1 MSELTELRRSSAN
14 PLYRLGIRPLPVDA
28 GDHLDGGELIEI
40 SGGRVYVKT
49 IGTGPPVIALPG
61 FAGTSRTWRLLAE
74 ELQDVFTFHMFD
86 FLGFGL
92 SDKPEDA
99 DFSPIGQARQIEQL
113 MKSLG
118 LRRCILLSNSASAQ
132 PALHA
137 VFRQPRRFEANI
149 MVAPFVAPGL
159 GIRLLLYLAELPQA
173 KILFSGAFGLRRF
186 VYLVNVFGRYRVD
199 TVTDE
204 VVDEQYLPFGTE
216 GYWNALTKSARYL
229 RPRAL
234 VGIMRM
240 ISAPTLIIWGDSD
253 RAGNTGRARRV
264 LADISDRRFE
274 VIADCG
280 HVVQEERAAETA
292 SLIRRF
298 MEELAKRPPP
308 ERPARKRP
316 VKVTKRAPAE
326 ASTANRR
333 SK

>member
-1 MSELTELRRSSAN
+1 MRLSSAN
-14 PLYRLGIRPLPVDA
+14 PLYRLGLRPLPVNV
-28 GDHLDGGELIEI
+28 GDHLGDGDLVEI
-40 SGGRVYVKT
+40 SSGRVYVKT

-61 FAGTSRTWRLLAE
+61 FAGTSWTWTRLAN
-74 ELQDVFTFHMFD
+74 ELQDDFTFHLFD
-86 FLGFGL
+86 FLGYGL
-92 SDKPEDA
+92 SDKPEGA

-113 MKSLG
+113 MKALG
-118 LRRCILLSNSASAQ
+118 LRRCILLSTSASAQ

-137 VFRQPRRFEANI
+137 AFRQPRRFEANI

-159 GIRLLLYLAELPQA
+159 GVRLLLRLAELPRT
-173 KILFSGAFGLRRF
+173 KIFFSGLFGLRAF
-186 VYLVNVFGRYRVD
+186 VYLANVLGRRRVD

-204 VVDEQYLPFGTE
+204 VVDEQYLPFGAD
-216 GYWNALTKSARYL
+216 GFWDALAKSARYL

-240 ISAPTLIIWGDSD
+240 VPVPTLVIWGDRD
-253 RAGNTGRARRV
+253 RAGNTTRARRV

-292 SLIRRF
+292 SLIRGF
-298 MEELAKRPPP
+298 MEKLAQRPPP
-308 ERPARKRP
+308 KTPTPNRRVKRLKPAS
-316 VKVTKRAPAE
+316 AE
-326 ASTANRR
+326 ASTADRR